1 MCSVALSIFTFFRGF
16 FLCEKWFHEF
26 FALFQVLKL
35 LIYHI
40 ENQTEESWK
49 GYFYVVL
56 LFIAG
61 LFNVFTFSHYII
73 QIIDVGTQI
82 RSALVSAIVRKS
94 LKLSNSARQ
103 KFTTGEITNLISVDT
118 QRLLD
123 NIPYL
128 NVLWGAPLKII
139 VAMVLIYREL
149 GK

>member
-1 MCSVALSIFTFFRGF
+1 M
-16 FLCEKWFHEF
+16 
-26 FALFQVLKL
+26 
-35 LIYHI
+35 
-40 ENQTEESWK
+40 
-49 GYFYVVL
+49 
-56 LFIAG
+56 
-61 LFNVFTFSHYII
+61 
-73 QIIDVGTQI
+73 
-82 RSALVSAIVRKS
+82 SAIVRKS

-149 GK
+149 GKNFEL

>member
-1 MCSVALSIFTFFRGF
+1 M
-16 FLCEKWFHEF
+16 
-26 FALFQVLKL
+26 LFQVLKL
-35 LIYHI
+35 LIDHI
-40 ENQTEESWK
+40 ENQTEEAWK

>member
-1 MCSVALSIFTFFRGF
+1 MKSDFTKKICT
-16 FLCEKWFHEF
+16 FL
-26 FALFQVLKL
+26 LFQVLKL
-35 LIYHI
+35 LIDHI
-40 ENQTEESWK
+40 ENQTEEAWK

-56 LFIAG
+56 LFISG

-149 GK
+149 GKYT

>member
-1 MCSVALSIFTFFRGF
+1 MISQSLKYLGTYLQHHIILSPLYERK
-16 FLCEKWFHEF
+16 L
-26 FALFQVLKL
+26 LFQVLKL
-35 LIYHI
+35 LIDHI
-40 ENQTEESWK
+40 ENQTEEAWK

-56 LFIAG
+56 LFIIG
-61 LFNVFTFSHYII
+61 LFNNFTDAHYNM

-82 RSALVSAIVRKS
+82 RSSLVSAIVRKS

-103 KFTTGEITNLISVDT
+103 KFSTGEITNLISVDT

-128 NVLWGAPLKII
+128 NELWGAPLRII
-139 VAMVLIYREL
+139 VGMVLIYREL

>member
-1 MCSVALSIFTFFRGF
+1 M
-16 FLCEKWFHEF
+16 
-26 FALFQVLKL
+26 
-35 LIYHI
+35 
-40 ENQTEESWK
+40 
-49 GYFYVVL
+49 
-56 LFIAG
+56 
-61 LFNVFTFSHYII
+61 
-73 QIIDVGTQI
+73 
-82 RSALVSAIVRKS
+82 SAIVRKS

-149 GK
+149 GKWYKEFLFLKITF